1 MTPCFYDEVVPT
13 LADGWERG
21 AVILEETE
29 WHNRWDLGPCSTDG
43 FLERLDNGTI
53 KMTPGNFTLTGPRCM
68 LKQVD
73 GVRAGRCLDFES
85 ERLQPGGEISVYPCM
100 SRWHQFLS
108 FGNGAHALLGS
119 LHMNIPMHIWK
130 RIESTGREQEPYMC
144 VGVKGR
150 GDKDEDEWVEDV
162 RQDEDT
168 DHEYDDDY
176 SRWASNGSKD
186 PEDNIA
192 HQNNRKEKNTAN
204 STALRERLPLS
215 HWKDHQLITTRC
227 SNIGAV
233 VEFVIVP
240 FIVEDNMTKH
250 ESNLTDI
257 ETDNEKKLKAAEKG
271 PPQSVGADDMDTEEE
286 DEL

>member
-1 MTPCFYDEVVPT
+1 MPT

-43 FLERLDNGTI
+43 FLERLENGTM
-53 KMTPGNFTLTGPRCM
+53 KMTPGNFSLTGPRCM

-73 GVRAGRCLDFES
+73 GIRAGRCLDFES
-85 ERLQPGGEISVYPCM
+85 ERLQPGGEINVYPCM

-108 FGNGAHALLGS
+108 FGNGAHAPLGS

-144 VGVKGR
+144 IGVKGR
-150 GDKDEDEWVEDV
+150 GEKDEDEWIEDIE
-162 RQDEDT
+162 QEEDT

-176 SRWASNGSKD
+176 KQWVQAGSKD
-186 PEDNIA
+186 RGEKTVVRNNIIEESTVN
-192 HQNNRKEKNTAN
+192 QTA
-204 STALRERLPLS
+204 TRELLPLS
-215 HWKDHQLITTRC
+215 QWKDQQLITTRC
-227 SNIGAV
+227 SNSGAV
-233 VEFVIVP
+233 VEFIIVP
-240 FIVEDNMTKH
+240 FIVEENVTKNETILTESEAGEEKEMSITKH
-250 ESNLTDI
+250 KTFLSHSIGTQ
-257 ETDNEKKLKAAEKG
+257 ETL
-271 PPQSVGADDMDTEEE
+271 EE

>member
-1 MTPCFYDEVVPT
+1 LTPCFYDEVVPT

-85 ERLQPGGEISVYPCM
+85 EHLQPGGEISVYPCM

-108 FGNGAHALLGS
+108 FGNGAHAPLGS

-150 GDKDEDEWVEDV
+150 GDKDEDEWAENA
-162 RQDEDT
+162 RQDEET
-168 DHEYDDDY
+168 GHEYDNDY

-186 PEDNIA
+186 PVENVA

-204 STALRERLPLS
+204 STVLREMLPLS

-233 VEFVIVP
+233 G
-240 FIVEDNMTKH
+240 T
-250 ESNLTDI
+250 
-257 ETDNEKKLKAAEKG
+257 
-271 PPQSVGADDMDTEEE
+271 
-286 DEL
+286 